1 MEHNFLTEANE
12 NFLKSTIN
20 ATSTTDK
27 YYTDKN
33 FFKKTQEQKLKE
45 ATAIYFN
52 FNKNFVGVK
61 LAKQYSQTYDYK
73 NHIEKNIKNI
83 TKETFEKNKMDST
96 KRNKFKWV
104 HLIFPEVV
112 DVDYSEYGD
121 EKFYKNNLFVKE
133 YKDGLMVV
141 AKEIKHSVNNSLHLS
156 TAKNDIFSNMLF
168 TIGEERFYDFGSI
181 DWRDKKFNN
190 LNLYIVAPTLNKNKA
205 VKIVLNNNASW
216 NKIVELQRKNKLRN
230 ISKFE
235 LDFLRKNSECIGTL
249 GKLKYNTGF
258 EKIIKNYQ
266 GDSYKILLLKT
277 SFQKT
282 LISNYSL
289 FLNTKFTHFN
299 KIIIDNKYSYND
311 LKEIYLKEIYPYEQ
325 DLGPHYIPLEE
336 NLKMDEIFYKKKM
349 IKSILLNKFCLFN
362 TLPNGM
368 VINIKHNTPEDCVLF
383 WTNIDL
389 FELFFNLFN
398 EYNNKLAFYFTGILN
413 DETIE
418 KYHDE
423 EEYSSRC
430 LQINPIHQSLK
441 NGCEEDKDFTIY
453 EKYKNTTKEKFDFK
467 DKHILQEAMDAQNG
481 FLMPYDGAFEL
492 LDDPIYKFIRFREY
506 ENFISII
513 ISDKNERCLIEVFDK
528 NKLDFKYMIWNDMKI
543 EFENSLQCV
552 SDIYTKL
559 AACIR
564 DAKILIERDSTMR
577 FQGKR
582 TPHGCNTDSSYEI
595 YFPRVKYKRNP
606 DKEQLRKEKDFFNE
620 SRKFN
625 GTRRQHA
632 RKLIDGYKADKRQ
645 LLLAKQMDFYVPDGH
660 TYVKASTWGDN
671 MTKREVRYRTKS
683 LNGIFYF
690 DTKEMSEA
698 EKITQMSSAGFEEY
712 CEKYIQKLGYEV
724 KSKSNYDGGIDIR
737 AVKILDNMKAEDL
750 LVQCKHWN
758 SPIPPGAIRDF
769 KTACDLEKTDNNK
782 KFMFITSSKFSVGSK
797 KLAEK
802 FNIMLIDGND
812 LI

>member
-1 MEHNFLTEANE
+1 MQHNFLTEANE
-12 NFLKSTIN
+12 NFLKSTVT
-20 ATSTTDK
+20 AKSVTDK
-27 YYTDKN
+27 YYTDNN
-33 FFKKTQEQKLKE
+33 FFKKVQEQKLKE
-45 ATAIYFN
+45 ASAIYFN
-52 FNKNFVGVK
+52 FDKNFAGVK
-61 LAKQYSQTYDYK
+61 LAKQHSQTYDYK
-73 NHIEKNIKNI
+73 KYIEENIKDIN
-83 TKETFEKNKMDST
+83 KESFE
-96 KRNKFKWV
+96 RNKIGNKTPFKWV

-141 AKEIKHSVNNSLHLS
+141 AKEIKNSVNNGFHLS
-156 TAKNDIFSNMLF
+156 TNTNDLFSNMLF
-168 TIGEERFYDFGSI
+168 AINQERFYDFGVI
-181 DWRDKKFNN
+181 DWKDKKFNN
-190 LNLYIVAPTLNKNKA
+190 LNLYIVAPTLSKNKA
-205 VKIVLNNNASW
+205 VKIVLNNNTAW
-216 NKIVELQRKNKLRN
+216 KKIVEEQRKNKLRN
-230 ISKFE
+230 VSNSE
-235 LDFLRKNSECIGTL
+235 LNFLRKNFECMGTL
-249 GKLKYNTGF
+249 GKLKFSTGF
-258 EKIIKNYQ
+258 EKLIKNYQ
-266 GDSYKILLLKT
+266 GDSYKIFLLKT
-277 SFQKT
+277 GFQKT

-299 KIIIDNKYSYND
+299 KIIVDNQYSYND

-349 IKSILLNKFCLFN
+349 IKSILLNKFCSFN
-362 TLPNGM
+362 TLPNGIT
-368 VINIKHNTPEDCVLF
+368 INIKHNTPEDCVLF
-383 WTNIDL
+383 WANIDL

-398 EYNNKLAFYFTGILN
+398 EHNNKLTFYFTGILN
-413 DETIE
+413 DEKIE
-418 KYHDE
+418 KYHGQE
-423 EEYSSRC
+423 EKSPRC
-430 LQINPIHQSLK
+430 LQIKPIYQSIK
-441 NGCEEDKDFTIY
+441 QGCEDDKDFTIY
-453 EKYKNTTKEKFDFK
+453 EKHKNTTKEKFDFK

-506 ENFISII
+506 ENFISIV
-513 ISDKNERCLIEVFDK
+513 ISDKNERCLVEVFDK

-543 EFENSLQCV
+543 EFENSKQCM

-577 FQGKR
+577 FQGRR
-582 TPHGCNTDSSYEI
+582 TPHGCNTNSSYEI
-595 YFPRVKYKRNP
+595 YFPKVKYRRNP
-606 DKEQLRKEKDFFNE
+606 NKEQLKKEKDFFNE
-620 SRKFN
+620 SKKFS

-671 MTKREVRYRTKS
+671 MTKREIRYRTKS

-690 DTKEMSEA
+690 NEREMSEA

-737 AVKILDNMKAEDL
+737 AVKILDDMKAEDL

-769 KTACDLEKTDNNK
+769 KTACDLEKKIIIKN
-782 KFMFITSSKFSVGSK
+782 
-797 KLAEK
+797 LC
-802 FNIMLIDGND
+802 L
-812 LI
+812 